1 MAQIKTRR
9 QRVSF
14 TADIAVSPS
23 SQCQN
28 SCKVQTIAFASQV
41 RNCNNNNQRLV
52 NLFDASFFNLTRSVT
67 HFTNLP
73 TGKKIKLHKLRFPR
87 LEQVLCH
94 IQLINPVDMKP
105 KTIKCCRVFL
115 PHVHDMSA
123 SYF

>member
-41 RNCNNNNQRLV
+41 RNWTNNNQRLV
-52 NLFDASFFNLTRSVT
+52 NLSNASFFNLARSVT

-73 TGKKIKLHKLRFPR
+73 TGKTIKLHKLRFPR
-87 LEQVLCH
+87 SCTREKHKTRQVLRSEAQ
-94 IQLINPVDMKP
+94 IVDKSFTP
-105 KTIKCCRVFL
+105 TVDSF
-115 PHVHDMSA
+115 
-123 SYF
+123 